1 MSVDGPGILQ
11 SDLGFD
17 VYNQIIDLYDAGAN
31 IARIRKRLSQFEAS
45 LADDVEL
52 EIYLAASAK
61 ALWEIGQ
68 LEETRRKKLSRL
80 LESGKSLRLWEED
93 ADRQFAR
100 ARKAA
105 LSRLVAQ
112 LAKPR
117 KNPRARK
124 TYTAVRKKLF
134 SVGDCLHLV
143 TPAKTYRGVVCGVS
157 EHRGRCEYAV
167 LVLAPSKS
175 FVTAKYYG
183 REISSFGGEGD
194 SGTVLGPHVIR
205 LEHRMLIREG
215 NPFEVVSHID
225 LDENK
230 FEWGS
235 FGGVLNIDD
244 VIADFERTMNDA
256 KVFGLRLL
264 PLSALLRTRAG

>member
-17 VYNQIIDLYDAGAN
+17 VYNQIIDLYDTGASV
-31 IARIRKRLSQFEAS
+31 ARIRQRLSQFEAS
-45 LADDVEL
+45 LDDDVDL

-80 LESGKSLRLWEED
+80 LESGTSLRLWEEIG
-93 ADRQFAR
+93 DRRFTR

-105 LSRLVAQ
+105 LTRLVTLIAN
-112 LAKPR
+112 PR
-117 KNPRARK
+117 KSPRARK
-124 TYTAVRKKLF
+124 IYASVRRKLF

-143 TPAKTYRGVVCGVS
+143 TPAKTYRGVVCKVS
-157 EHRGRCEYAV
+157 EHRGRCEYAI
-167 LVLAPSKS
+167 LVVAPSKS

-183 REISSFGGEGD
+183 
-194 SGTVLGPHVIR
+194 TVVGPHVIR

-215 NPFEVVSHID
+215 NPFEVVSHIA
-225 LDENK
+225 LDESK
-230 FEWGS
+230 IEFGS

-264 PLSALLRTRAG
+264 PIGALLQDDAG